1 MDRRARNKLC
11 IWIMMVGLANCLV
24 YTVVYAYIGGDA
36 NNGEITDDMRFFVRG
51 HYLHGQDGK
60 ATEVSRATWF
70 YSSLHSIS
78 IWPTL
83 AAVLIAMLIL
93 ARPHI
98 IATMKEEHFISGP
111 ILITVSI
118 TIIVFVISLSTL
130 WFILDFM
137 ADLKVLPAAQIIVVS
152 GLVVGSVGAYLLAR
166 RRIFTNPR

>member
-1 MDRRARNKLC
+1 
-11 IWIMMVGLANCLV
+11 MMVGLGNCLV

-36 NNGEITDDMRFFVRG
+36 NNGEITEDMRFFVRG

-60 ATEVSRATWF
+60 ATEVSGATWI
-70 YSSLHSIS
+70 YSYLHSIS

-137 ADLKVLPAAQIIVVS
+137 ADLKVLPVAQIIVVS
-152 GLVVGSVGAYLLAR
+152 GLVVGSVAAYLLAR